1 MLDKPTFKPAFH
13 VEIADPEGVFLL
25 SERNHFV
32 LKGKLYCR
40 LAPLIDGHH
49 TTGDIVD
56 KVAGEV
62 TPAEVYYALRFMEK
76 KGYVV
81 EADGAVTSDQA
92 AFWDTLG
99 LNPPLTESRIKDATV
114 SLARFGAAPVEPLA
128 SALAALDIPVR
139 EDGDFA
145 VVLTDDYLQDGLD
158 EFNVAALASGRPW
171 LLVKPLGTILW
182 IGPVFRPGESACWE
196 CLAQRLR
203 SNRKVES
210 YLQNKKKTA
219 TPFPVSRAAF
229 PATVRAAA
237 HLVAIEAVKW
247 IARPEQRA
255 PEGELVTLDLL
266 TLETGKHAV
275 VRRSQC
281 PRCGDPAYRS
291 DRDPVPVRLQ
301 SQKKRFT
308 ADGGHRVAPPKQ
320 TVEKYKHH
328 ISPITGAVTHLVRV
342 SSDEDRFMH
351 VYAANHDQA
360 SKIDS
365 FETLRQGLRTNSSG
379 KGMTD
384 AQAKASGLCEAL
396 ERYSGNFH
404 GDEIRERASYQRLGG
419 SAVHPNEC
427 LLFSE
432 EQYRRRGEWNA
443 RCSEH
448 NRVPDP
454 LDAET
459 EIEWTPV
466 WSLTAQEFKYLPTG
480 YCYYSYPWSHG
491 ARYCGADSNGNAAGN
506 TLEEAILQGFL
517 ELVERDSVCL
527 WWYNR
532 VRRPA
537 VDLDSFDEPYIQELR
552 KRYRELNRDVWA
564 LDLTS
569 DLRIPV
575 FAAVTRRMDRAEEGI
590 MLGFGAHFDP
600 RIGIL
605 RALTELN
612 QSIASEGALD
622 GSDEYSSHEDQE
634 YRHWA
639 RSATLANQPYLVP
652 DGSTPRPY
660 PDYGPTWSEDLREDV
675 LRCQEIVERHGM
687 EMLVLDQTR
696 PDIGLPVVKVIV
708 PGLRHFWRRLGPGRL
723 YDIPVKLGWLEEPL
737 DEDRLNP
744 ISMFL

>member
-1 MLDKPTFKPAFH
+1 MLDKPIFKPAFH

-49 TTGDIVD
+49 TTDDIVD
-56 KVAGEV
+56 KVAGKV
-62 TPAEVYYALRFMEK
+62 TPAEVYYALRIMEK

-81 EADGAVTSDQA
+81 EADGAVPSDRA

-99 LNPPLTESRIKDATV
+99 LNPPLAESRMKDATV
-114 SLARFGAAPVEPLA
+114 SLARFGAAPVEPLT
-128 SALAALDIPVR
+128 SALATSNVPVS

-210 YLQNKKKTA
+210 HLQNKKKTA
-219 TPFPVSRAAF
+219 MPFPVSHAAL
-229 PATVRAAA
+229 PATVHAAA

-266 TLETGKHAV
+266 TLETEKHTL
-275 VRRSQC
+275 VRRPQC

-308 ADGGHRVAPPKQ
+308 ADGGHRVARPKQ
-320 TVEKYKHH
+320 TVERYKHH
-328 ISPITGAVTHLVRV
+328 ISPITGAVTHLVRL

-360 SKIDS
+360 RKIDS
-365 FETLRQGLRTNSSG
+365 LEILRRGLRTNSFG

-384 AQAKASGLCEAL
+384 AQARASGLCEAL

-404 GDEIRERASYQRLGG
+404 GDEIRERASYQRLGA

-448 NRVPDP
+448 NRVPEP

-480 YCYYSYPWSHG
+480 YCYYSYPWSHR

-527 WWYNR
+527 WWDNR

-537 VDLDSFDEPYIQELR
+537 VDLDSFGEPYIQELR
-552 KRYRELNRDVWA
+552 KRYRELNRDVRA

-575 FAAVTRRMDRAEEGI
+575 FAAVARRTDKAEEDI

-622 GSDEYSSHEDQE
+622 GSDEYSSHENQE

-652 DGSTPRPY
+652 DGSTPRAC
-660 PDYGPTWSEDLREDV
+660 PDYDPTWSEDLREDV
-675 LRCQEIVERHGM
+675 LRCQQIVERQGM